1 MTRNYLSVHEKGPL
15 WFIQVLKLCIQGW
28 NVSKFL
34 EENPLNL
41 RICVKGENVPVPQRT
56 VVGVQLLFLLCIFAI
71 KVLECLS
78 LKRMTFHSI
87 LITSS

>member
-1 MTRNYLSVHEKGPL
+1 MVYPSTQTMYSRVE
-15 WFIQVLKLCIQGW
+15 CCR
-28 NVSKFL
+28 FL

-41 RICVKGENVPVPQRT
+41 RICVEGENVPVPQRT